1 MVQRT
6 HTSGSFPLS
15 NASFSVVLCDRVM
28 LSTVAVTLLSTTQ
41 GQNTQ
46 KKINY
51 MN

>member
-15 NASFSVVLCDRVM
+15 NASFSVVLCDRFM
-28 LSTVAVTLLSTTQ
+28 LTTVAVILLSTTRGKTSQ
-41 GQNTQ
+41 
-46 KKINY
+46 KINY